1 MKKDNKIQR
10 KYNDLLGAI
19 ESEGL
24 THASTVKANS
34 PYEGFQDMKARP
46 RPESYY
52 ERRLSC
58 VKYAV
63 ATGAAPD
70 HILSIAQKFW
80 EFVQGQ
86 ESS

>member
-1 MKKDNKIQR
+1 MKKDNKIQS

-24 THASTVKANS
+24 TTVKANS
-34 PYEGFQDMKARP
+34 PYETLQNIKVSTK
-46 RPESYY
+46 PESYY
-52 ERRLSC
+52 DRRLTC

-86 ESS
+86 EIS